1 MDISDAIQ
9 EISPERRETLVAAWQ
24 NMKPKTSMKTLLS
37 KVRLPYMYY
46 GSPSVDSKLTV
57 S

>member
-46 GSPSVDSKLTV
+46 GSPSVDSKLIV